1 MLAWIITLGDEDENE
16 DEDPLAPEAAHG
28 GAAPGGSPNRSQSG
42 FSHDPYADEVRG
54 WMADVVSAHT
64 SSGAPR
70 DAARRPTQTDSRW
83 AYELWLSDDEVDLFT
98 NMDVLANRVFFSIRK
113 AKIQKNGGIS
123 KGSRYR
129 AGQDYASLYDSTSE
143 DQDIHALAEA
153 QAKRTYGYSNQPQ
166 DDFLQLDGISGANML
181 ALALRSGRCF
191 VGHNRREALRLGPS
205 VTADLSWD
213 RDDDLH
219 VLELSIPLDTEWALI
234 PTDPPYYLDLQTNRV
249 GQITSTHSGQSLALA
264 LMAPPL
270 TTQFAQELV
279 ELLETDDA
287 TETLQTSLPL
297 PAVQRT
303 HIVDVEPQPII
314 HVHSPEGDPHVAH
327 WSLTLIALYGEIHLL
342 LDAQSTDTEVLV
354 TTPDGEVVKVCRR
367 LDVERR
373 FYAEFRARFPA
384 FSPVLNSPGGALSE
398 FVPVS
403 DDPSMQ
409 FQRFRDLIDQ
419 KDAMSQAGWTLWVD
433 PPVHTET
440 TRVHDFSAS
449 LENDGSGS
457 DWFELGLSL
466 THAGHRYDLL
476 PLVTTWLQN
485 GADDAPVITEAL
497 DGSWLEIP
505 ARVLAPVAQTL
516 KELGNTSAREPRIR
530 LSRARA
536 LSLNTLADEIPD
548 EHTRLTWAGEKS
560 LFKLGKRLRA
570 FSAAAEP
577 GKVRTPRGV
586 RASLRPYQLA
596 GLGWLNL
603 LAEHGLNG
611 ILADDMGLGKTLQT
625 IAHIVSQRNKGALE
639 TATLVIAPTSLLGNW
654 AREIGQFAPRLS
666 CRIWHGPERHDLPL
680 DEDDSHI
687 VITSYNLALRDFDA
701 LSEQGFG
708 LVVLDEAQ
716 AIKNPDAKITRAVKA
731 LPIERRLCITGTP
744 LENHLGEIWSQFD
757 FLMPGLLGDKTRFTR
772 HFRTPIEKHGNSE
785 RQQRLASAIRPFVM
799 RRRKEDVASELPPKT
814 EIIKEVR
821 LEPSQAKLYESL
833 RVAMEQRVRQLLKN
847 RGLAKSHIEML
858 DALLKLR
865 QTCCHPQLVKLPSA
879 QKVTQSAKTTLVLDM
894 IDELIG
900 EGRKI
905 LLFSQF
911 TEMLEL
917 LEQELANRDH
927 SWVKLTGRTRKRQ
940 EAVDAFQSGEVP
952 LFLISLKAGGT
963 GLNLTAADTVIH
975 YDPWWNP
982 AVERQAS
989 DRAHRIGQT
998 KPVFVY
1004 KLVTEG
1010 TVEERI
1016 VTMQARKQALAD
1028 ATIEHDG
1035 AAGFG
1040 GLSADDV
1047 LSLFAAN
1054 EQAETA

>member
-1 MLAWIITLGDEDENE
+1 
-16 DEDPLAPEAAHG
+16 
-28 GAAPGGSPNRSQSG
+28 
-42 FSHDPYADEVRG
+42 
-54 WMADVVSAHT
+54 
-64 SSGAPR
+64 
-70 DAARRPTQTDSRW
+70 
-83 AYELWLSDDEVDLFT
+83 
-98 NMDVLANRVFFSIRK
+98 MDVLANRVFFSIRK

-403 DDPSMQ
+403 D
-409 FQRFRDLIDQ
+409 
-419 KDAMSQAGWTLWVD
+419 
-433 PPVHTET
+433 
-440 TRVHDFSAS
+440 
-449 LENDGSGS
+449 
-457 DWFELGLSL
+457 
-466 THAGHRYDLL
+466 
-476 PLVTTWLQN
+476 
-485 GADDAPVITEAL
+485 EAL

-603 LAEHGLNG
+603 LAEHGLKATTLLYA
-611 ILADDMGLGKTLQT
+611 ILTHFQSRA
-625 IAHIVSQRNKGALE
+625 
-639 TATLVIAPTSLLGNW
+639 
-654 AREIGQFAPRLS
+654 
-666 CRIWHGPERHDLPL
+666 
-680 DEDDSHI
+680 
-687 VITSYNLALRDFDA
+687 LALSYSMRHRQ
-701 LSEQGFG
+701 SR
-708 LVVLDEAQ
+708 
-716 AIKNPDAKITRAVKA
+716 IR
-731 LPIERRLCITGTP
+731 
-744 LENHLGEIWSQFD
+744 
-757 FLMPGLLGDKTRFTR
+757 MPRS
-772 HFRTPIEKHGNSE
+772 HG
-785 RQQRLASAIRPFVM
+785 R
-799 RRRKEDVASELPPKT
+799 
-814 EIIKEVR
+814 
-821 LEPSQAKLYESL
+821 
-833 RVAMEQRVRQLLKN
+833 
-847 RGLAKSHIEML
+847 
-858 DALLKLR
+858 
-865 QTCCHPQLVKLPSA
+865 
-879 QKVTQSAKTTLVLDM
+879 
-894 IDELIG
+894 
-900 EGRKI
+900 
-905 LLFSQF
+905 
-911 TEMLEL
+911 
-917 LEQELANRDH
+917 
-927 SWVKLTGRTRKRQ
+927 
-940 EAVDAFQSGEVP
+940 
-952 LFLISLKAGGT
+952 
-963 GLNLTAADTVIH
+963 
-975 YDPWWNP
+975 
-982 AVERQAS
+982 
-989 DRAHRIGQT
+989 
-998 KPVFVY
+998 
-1004 KLVTEG
+1004 
-1010 TVEERI
+1010 
-1016 VTMQARKQALAD
+1016 
-1028 ATIEHDG
+1028 
-1035 AAGFG
+1035 
-1040 GLSADDV
+1040 
-1047 LSLFAAN
+1047 
-1054 EQAETA
+1054 